1 MTLFLI
7 SFSLVKSCHNTLL
20 NYYMQIVEECQGDI
34 YLITVTYIVKLICFW
49 SYFLLIKNVQHL
61 ISPQ

>member
-7 SFSLVKSCHNTLL
+7 SFSLVESCHNTLL
-20 NYYMQIVEECQGDI
+20 NYYMQIVEECQRGI
-34 YLITVTYIVKLICFW
+34 YLITDTYIVKLIWFRN
-49 SYFLLIKNVQHL
+49 YFLLIKNVQHL

>member
-34 YLITVTYIVKLICFW
+34 YLITVTYIVQLICFW